1 MQEYITTVSRYLLPL
16 CMGFYA
22 FECFSI
28 LLSKRESDRGFLYI
42 RQNFWMFAV
51 QFISFVN
58 LALVS
63 REKEY
68 IYMYVVIQIFLF
80 TIVLIPVL
88 IYKKI
93 NRLLLNN
100 MAMLMGIG
108 LVMLCRLSLG
118 KAQRQFLIMVA
129 SLVLSMF
136 VPIVVEKIKF
146 LQKLTWLYATLGL
159 FLLSVVLLLSE
170 STLGAKISYTIFG
183 FTFQPS
189 EFVKLLFIFFIAGA
203 LWENHSF
210 RRVCITT
217 IVAALHVLVLV
228 CSTDLGGALIFFVA
242 YLAMLFIATGNLL
255 YLLAGA
261 VAGSGAAVL
270 AYHVFDHIKV
280 RVLAW
285 QDPWSYIDGKGYQ
298 ITQSL
303 FAIGSGSWFGM
314 GLYSGHPDDIPLVE
328 ADFIFSSICEEYGVI
343 FAVCFIMMII
353 SCFLMMM
360 EIALAQKNNF
370 YRLIASGIG
379 VVYIFQIFLTVGG
392 GIKFIPLT
400 GVTLPFISYG
410 GSSVLSTMLMFF
422 VLQGISI
429 INVKEGGKKKRVIKK
444 KRPASKEI
452 IEVELGEI
460 HTAKIPAKGKG
471 TL

>member
-28 LLSKRESDRGFLYI
+28 LLSKRESDRSFLYI

-58 LALVS
+58 LAIVS
-63 REKEY
+63 REKQY
-68 IYMYVVIQIFLF
+68 IYMYVLIQLFLLAV
-80 TIVLIPVL
+80 VLIPVL

-108 LVMLCRLSLG
+108 LVMLCRLSLS
-118 KAQRQFLIMVA
+118 KAQRQFLIMVFA
-129 SLVLSMF
+129 IVISMF
-136 VPIVVEKIKF
+136 VPVLIEKWKSIP
-146 LQKLTWLYATLGL
+146 KLTWLYATVGLLLLTVVL
-159 FLLSVVLLLSE
+159 FLAE
-170 STLGAKISYTIFG
+170 STFGAKISFTLKGI
-183 FTFQPS
+183 TFQPS
-189 EFVKLLFIFFIAGA
+189 EFVKVIFIFFIAGA
-203 LWENHSF
+203 LYEKHNTK
-210 RRVCITT
+210 RVILTT
-217 IVAALHVLVLV
+217 LIAALHVLVLV

-242 YLAMLFIATGNLL
+242 YLAMLFVATNNVLFLIAGMLS
-255 YLLAGA
+255 
-261 VAGSGAAVL
+261 GSGAAVV
-270 AYHVFDHIKV
+270 AYHIFDHIKV

-298 ITQSL
+298 VTQSL

-314 GLYSGHPDDIPLVE
+314 GLHGGNPDDIPLVE

-343 FAVCFIMMII
+343 FAMCFILTII

-370 YRLIASGIG
+370 YRLVAVGIA

-410 GSSVLSTMLMFF
+410 GSSVFTTMVMFF

-429 INVKEGGKKKRVIKK
+429 KNAKEGGKKKRVIKK
-444 KRPASKEI
+444 KRKVIKEI
-452 IEVELGEI
+452 IEIELGEEGG
-460 HTAKIPAKGKG
+460 TKVQGKK
-471 TL
+471 

>member
-28 LLSKRESDRGFLYI
+28 LLSKKENDRSFLYI
-42 RQNFWMFAV
+42 RQNFWMFSV

-63 REKEY
+63 RNKQY
-68 IYMYVVIQIFLF
+68 IYMYILIQLFLF
-80 TIVLIPVL
+80 ALVLLPVL

-108 LVMLCRLSLG
+108 LVMLCRLSLA
-118 KAQRQFLIMVA
+118 KAQRQFIIMVGA
-129 SLVLSMF
+129 VAISMF
-136 VPIVVEKIKF
+136 VPILIEKMKA
-146 LQKLTWLYATLGL
+146 LPRLTWLYATVGIL
-159 FLLSVVLLLSE
+159 LLSVVLLLSE
-170 STLGAKISYTIFG
+170 STFGAKISYTIKG
-183 FTFQPS
+183 LTFQPS
-189 EFVKLLFIFFIAGA
+189 EFVKILFIFFIAGA
-203 LWENHSF
+203 LHENHSF
-210 RRVCITT
+210 KRVCITT
-217 IVAALHVLVLV
+217 VIAALHVLVLV

-242 YLAMLFIATGNLL
+242 YLAMLFVATNNVL

-261 VAGSGAAVL
+261 VAGSGAAVV

-314 GLYSGHPDDIPLVE
+314 GLHSGNPDDIPLVE
-328 ADFIFSSICEEYGVI
+328 ADFIFSSICEEYGAI
-343 FAVCFIMMII
+343 FAVCFILMIV

-360 EIALAQKNNF
+360 EIALAQKSNF
-370 YRLIASGIG
+370 YRLVALGIG

-429 INVKEGGKKKRVIKK
+429 INAKEGGKRKRVVKK
-444 KRPASKEI
+444 KRKVSTEI
-452 IEVELGEI
+452 IEVELGKNHASPKEV
-460 HTAKIPAKGKG
+460 KR
-471 TL
+471 